1 MITEHPESTYVAKN
15 DPATLRCQAEG
26 DPSPEISW
34 WKDGNILE
42 TATSNP
48 KVGLW
53 FWWNLCC
60 LIHKLYMV
68 FKTIYNYFFIY
79 FYHTQSHRV
88 ILPSGSLF
96 FLRAAYS
103 RRENDG
109 GLYWCNATNSEGSA
123 VSKNVTLTV
132 AGEEIC
138 QSDQTFIK
146 VDEQKNQPIVLR
158 HNFIQTM
165 ESVLQKEQE
174 WCVHTTQQ
182 FIFIY
187 LHRRTFYIR
196 KLSNRKNV
204 LTLFCQECFFNQTKN
219 CADISTLLF
228 V

>member
-1 MITEHPESTYVAKN
+1 
-15 DPATLRCQAEG
+15 
-26 DPSPEISW
+26 
-34 WKDGNILE
+34 
-42 TATSNP
+42 
-48 KVGLW
+48 
-53 FWWNLCC
+53 
-60 LIHKLYMV
+60 MV

-146 VDEQKNQPIVLR
+146 VDEQKNRQLFCATISSKPWKVYFKRNKNDVYTR
-158 HNFIQTM
+158 HNNL
-165 ESVLQKEQE
+165 SS
-174 WCVHTTQQ
+174 
-182 FIFIY
+182 FIY
-187 LHRRTFYIR
+187 IEE
-196 KLSNRKNV
+196 
-204 LTLFCQECFFNQTKN
+204 LF
-219 CADISTLLF
+219 I
-228 V
+228 